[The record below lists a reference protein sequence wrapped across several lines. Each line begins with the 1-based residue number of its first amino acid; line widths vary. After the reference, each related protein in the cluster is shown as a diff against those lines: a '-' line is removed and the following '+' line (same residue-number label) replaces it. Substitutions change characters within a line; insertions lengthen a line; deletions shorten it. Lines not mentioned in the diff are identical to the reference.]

1 MNRLKVLLVAA
12 ILAVAASVVA
22 AGPAG
27 AKGGN
32 SPRARA
38 ALHGRVAH
46 GATSQGNSILVS
58 LVAPARPQFVEM
70 EFKFAIA
77 CGDGS
82 TYENFARMRGRATP
96 YVTSGGGSR
105 LETRVRYDFA
115 PERLT
120 HLQTPAG
127 PVDAKVR
134 IRAKGVIRVLAGTHL
149 RVTGTIEPTLEV
161 VTGATCA
168 NGAPIT
174 YSAHTGL
181 P

>member
-12 ILAVAASVVA
+12 ILAIAASVVA
-22 AGPAG
+22 AGPVG

-32 SPRARA
+32 RTQAQPPLR
-38 ALHGRVAH
+38 GRVAH
-46 GATSQGNSILVS
+46 GATSQGKSVLVS
-58 LVAPARPQFVEM
+58 LVTPAKPRFVEM
-70 EFKFAIA
+70 AVEFAIA

-82 TYENFARMRGRATP
+82 IYENSARMRGRATP

-168 NGAPIT
+168 NGSPIT